1 MTNLRVYRK
10 ARLKLL
16 ATGLHTIG
24 AHSLLTVHS
33 LVHLEFQR

>member
-1 MTNLRVYRK
+1 MTNLHVYRE
-10 ARLKLL
+10 ARLTLL

-24 AHSLLTVHS
+24 ANSLLTVHS